1 MLVFCSSASF
11 LCAQTS
17 TPEESTAQSAAAPAT
32 YDQHRAVS
40 ATDSSGLIRLNVM
53 VTGPSGKPAARLDL
67 KDFTLLDNDRPQP
80 VVSFQA
86 FDGTLTKPVSP
97 TEVVLL
103 IDMIGIPP
111 QQVADEDQQV
121 WTFLRQNGGH
131 LTRPVSIF
139 RLSDTGLWML
149 AEPSTD
155 GNALAAALIGKNEP
169 RLIRDAHHDKS
180 MDQPSL
186 LALKGLGALATM
198 ERRKPG
204 RKLVI
209 WIGPGWGIG
218 SATRLE
224 GAMDGQ
230 HLFDAIV
237 WFSTLL
243 QEADITFY
251 SVSKGESDY
260 RALYDSGS
268 LKGVKSVK
276 QANVRNLDRN
286 VLAVESGGRVL
297 GRDSDASNQMT
308 TPDLAVQIDDCVKDA
323 DIFYTLSFDPAATDH
338 LQEYHD
344 LKVLVGKPGLVAR
357 TNTGYYD
364 QPYYT
369 DHSHHAAKLVTVE
382 QLKQSLNSYSGRSG
396 EELVDQLNSLE
407 LTERLS
413 GQELLSLM
421 AGLHNSKAQQKLVIL
436 ADASAFLNPPT
447 ADVIGDAP
455 PDNQAQNRMI
465 SLTVD
470 YLNKILP
477 KLPNFFATR
486 VTKRYEETP
495 EQPAPRDT
503 QLTPSKY
510 EPMGQGGIIYSAM
523 QPSIYHTGDVFG
535 VAYQPL
541 HLVDSTSDTV
551 LYRDNDEVIDPK
563 AVKANKANK
572 KYRYLIA
579 HGTFGPIL
587 SMVIVDAIAVRNA
600 LTWSRWEHSAGKTE
614 AVFSYTV
621 PAERSHY
628 QVDYCCRLDGNQ
640 TDVLDKRTG
649 YHGEI
654 AIDPTSGAILHL
666 TVEADLKPF
675 LPMVRSD
682 TMVDYGSVEIG
693 GVAYICP
700 LRSVTLVRQ
709 RTFKTL
715 REWDDSFETFG
726 PFISIV
732 NDVTFKD
739 YHVFRPEVR
748 ILSDVN
754 PGPE

>member
-1 MLVFCSSASF
+1 MLLFCSSASF

-32 YDQHRAVS
+32 HDQHRAES
-40 ATDSSGLIRLNVM
+40 ASDSSGGLIRLNVM
-53 VTGPSGKPAARLDL
+53 VTDQSGKPAAGLDL

-86 FDGTLTKPVSP
+86 FDGTLTKPDSP

-103 IDMIGIPP
+103 IDTIGIPP

-121 WTFLRQNGGH
+121 WTFLRRNGGH

-155 GNALAAALIGKNEP
+155 GNALAAALVGKNEP

-180 MDQPSL
+180 RDQPSL
-186 LALKGLGALATM
+186 LALKELGALATM

-209 WIGPGWGIG
+209 WIGPGWGVG

-224 GAMDGQ
+224 GVTDGQ

-243 QEADITFY
+243 QEADITLY

-260 RALYDSGS
+260 RALYNGGS

-286 VLAVESGGRVL
+286 VLTVESGGRVL

-308 TPDLAVQIDDCVKDA
+308 TPDLAVLIDDCVKDA
-323 DIFYTLSFDPAATDH
+323 AVFYTLSFDPAATDH

-369 DHSHHAAKLVTVE
+369 DRPHHAAKLVTVE
-382 QLKQSLNSYSGRSG
+382 QLKQSLNRYSGKSD
-396 EELVDQLNSLE
+396 EELVGQLNNLE

-413 GQELLSLM
+413 SQDLQALM
-421 AGLHNSKAQQKLVIL
+421 ARLRNPAVQQALTIL
-436 ADASAFLNPPT
+436 ADASTFLSLP
-447 ADVIGDAP
+447 AAEVAGDAP
-455 PDNQAQNRMI
+455 PDNQAQSRMI

-503 QLTPSKY
+503 QLTPAKY
-510 EPMGQGGIIYSAM
+510 EPREQAVIVYSTS
-523 QPSIYHTGDVFG
+523 QPSVYRTGDLG
-535 VAYQPL
+535 IKYQPL

-551 LYRDNDEVIDPK
+551 LYRNDDEVVDAGAAK
-563 AVKANKANK
+563 AAKNDRQH
-572 KYRYLIA
+572 RYLIA

-587 SMVIVDAIAVRNA
+587 SMVIVDAIAVRNTV
-600 LTWSRWEHSAGKTE
+600 TWSRWQRGADKAE
-614 AVFSYTV
+614 AVFNYTV

-628 QVDYCCRLDGNQ
+628 HVDYCCRLDGNR
-640 TDVLDKRTG
+640 TDVLDKQTG

-666 TVEADLKPF
+666 TVEANLKAF
-675 LPMVRSD
+675 VPMLRSD
-682 TMVDYGSVEIG
+682 TVVDYGSVEIG

-700 LRSVTLVRQ
+700 VKSVTLVRQ
-709 RTFKTL
+709 RTLETL
-715 REWDDSFETFG
+715 PEWDESFETFG
-726 PFISIV
+726 PFITIL

-739 YHVFRPEVR
+739 YHVFRPEIR
-748 ILSDVN
+748 ILPDTDS
-754 PGPE
+754 GSQ